1 MITADEWL
9 ALHDVQVYHEGMTL
23 TVGAGVLASE
33 AAREFARISGF
44 THQQILDAL
53 YRRARRKPA

>member
-9 ALHDVQVYHEGMTL
+9 ALHDVQVYREGMTL

-33 AAREFARISGF
+33 AAKEFARVSGF
-44 THQQILDAL
+44 TQQQILDAL
-53 YRRARRKPA
+53 HRRARRQA